1 MKTTEMD
8 TTPALR
14 RAMHERARELC
25 RATNMRVCRKTW
37 AESDWSPYQ
46 RAVASAILGL
56 TGEAHPVDLQSLTAH
71 GRWTMEL
78 SVVTAAINEVLNE
91 TPEAGNP
98 GFVHGTD
105 GPTDRK
111 DLH

>member
-8 TTPALR
+8 TPPALR
-14 RAMHERARELC
+14 RAMHERAREMC
-25 RATNMRVCRKTW
+25 RATNMRVCRKSW

-46 RAVASAILGL
+46 RVVASAILGL
-56 TGEAHPVDLQSLTAH
+56 TGDHPQGPPSLTVH

-91 TPEAGNP
+91 TPEASNP
-98 GFVHGTD
+98 GLVHGTD

-111 DLH
+111 GMH